1 MKKTLCS
8 ILLFASMAGGCDD
21 ESALP
26 QEHSETDLSPD
37 PDVNRA
43 ARIAESASEDPNP
56 DAVTEARSE
65 TTKLVPSASGRYDRN
80 RASEYVHRY
89 AKSPNPETAYCAG
102 WTIERGKPVKT
113 PADCTN
119 FASQVLW
126 YGGLVMDYTQRDDA
140 GWWYTKSCE
149 WWGSS
154 QSWRTVNGLLT
165 YLTTISGRAEFMSHA
180 RDLRVGDLIFY
191 RLRRS
196 DSGYR
201 CDVGNLFNHTAI
213 VSGFDGDGEPLVSYH
228 SNEAEDIRW
237 NVKNGSHKALGEAC
251 AVAFVHIKD

>member
-1 MKKTLCS
+1 MKKMLWHV
-8 ILLFASMAGGCDD
+8 LLFTCVASGCDD
-21 ESALP
+21 ETPLP
-26 QEHSETDLSPD
+26 QERSETDLSPD
-37 PDVNRA
+37 PDA
-43 ARIAESASEDPNP
+43 ARTARVAESVTEDPNP
-56 DAVTEARSE
+56 DAVSEARSE
-65 TTKLVPSASGRYDRN
+65 TQLLVPSASGTYDRA

-89 AKSPNPETAYCAG
+89 AKSPNPQTAYCAG
-102 WTIERGKPVKT
+102 WEVENGRPVKS

-126 YGGLVMDYTQRDDA
+126 YGGLEMDYTHRDDA

-165 YLTTISGRAEFMSHA
+165 YLTTISGRAEFKSHA

-191 RLRRS
+191 RLRRA

-201 CDVGNLFNHTAI
+201 CDAGNLFNHTAI
-213 VSGFDGDGEPLVSYH
+213 VSGFDGSGEPLVSYH

-251 AVAFVHIKD
+251 ATAFVHIKD